1 MAISNDILSS
11 TLRILKDQ
19 EVDNLYKA
27 VPLLDN
33 IRAMGGV
40 EEYDGGQKVNVPMIL
55 AEHSTITQLS
65 TGYEPVSLSAADAL
79 RQAEFNWCDYVAPII
94 ITKKEELSNKGERA
108 IISIA
113 EARMK
118 SVMGLIKRE
127 TEKQILRGDSSILSE
142 LLTLNGHSAGI
153 GSATGFLEDA
163 AFGAQTNVVGGL
175 SKAAFSNDLQNQ
187 RVNGLNLTAGNENIV
202 EKLTDLYIEAQ
213 MRTPDGS
220 APNLIMCSPALYRAY
235 KAQLFNQERFID
247 EQVLDGGKL
256 ALAFN
261 GAKMYATPFMDS
273 TLTGAANDINA
284 YVLNTKFMKLMFDR
298 DANFEMSDFIDAT
311 GYASRYAY
319 LTVRAQ
325 MAFSHLASQGL
336 ASGGNN

>member
-33 IRAMGGV
+33 IRAQGGV

-113 EARMK
+113 DARMK

-142 LLTLNGHSAGI
+142 LLTLNGRNTAN
-153 GSATGFLEDA
+153 TGFLEDA
-163 AFGAQTNVVGGL
+163 VFGTQTNSVGGL
-175 SKAAFSNDLQNQ
+175 SKGAFANDLQNQ
-187 RVNGLNLTAGNENIV
+187 FLT
-202 EKLTDLYIEAQ
+202 KLFS
-213 MRTPDGS
+213 G
-220 APNLIMCSPALYRAY
+220 
-235 KAQLFNQERFID
+235 
-247 EQVLDGGKL
+247 VLL
-256 ALAFN
+256 L
-261 GAKMYATPFMDS
+261 S
-273 TLTGAANDINA
+273 S
-284 YVLNTKFMKLMFDR
+284 VL
-298 DANFEMSDFIDAT
+298 
-311 GYASRYAY
+311 
-319 LTVRAQ
+319 
-325 MAFSHLASQGL
+325 
-336 ASGGNN
+336 

>member
-94 ITKKEELSNKGERA
+94 ITKKEELSNKGDKA
-108 IISIA
+108 VISIA
-113 EARMK
+113 DARMK

-127 TEKQILRGDSSILSE
+127 TEKQILRGDSTILSE
-142 LLTLNGHSAGI
+142 LLTLNGANGN
-153 GSATGFLEDA
+153 AGFLEDL
-163 AFGAQTNVVGGL
+163 AFQSQINTVGGL
-175 SKAAFSNDLQNQ
+175 SKAAFANDLQNQ
-187 RVNGLNLTAGNENIV
+187 FSDQVAFGGTPSIV
-202 EKLTDLYIEAQ
+202 SPLTDVYIEAQ
-213 MRTPDGS
+213 TRTPDGS
-220 APNLIMCSPALYRAY
+220 APNLIMCSPQFY
-235 KAQLFNQERFID
+235 KSYKDELFNQERFID
-247 EQVLDGGKL
+247 EQTLDGGKL

-261 GAKMYATPFMDS
+261 GAKMYVSPFMDAS
-273 TLTGAANDINA
+273 LSSRANDINA

-298 DANFEMSDFIDAT
+298 DANFAMTDFVDAT

-319 LTVRAQ
+319 ICVRAQ
-325 MAFSHLASQGL
+325 MAFSHLASQGIL
-336 ASGGNN
+336 TGGSN

>member
-94 ITKKEELSNKGERA
+94 ITKKEELSNKGDKA
-108 IISIA
+108 VISIA
-113 EARMK
+113 DARMK

-127 TEKQILRGDSSILSE
+127 TEKQILRGDSAILSE
-142 LLTLNGHSAGI
+142 LLTLNGANG
-153 GSATGFLEDA
+153 AAGFLEDL
-163 AFGAQTNVVGGL
+163 AFGSQVNSVGGL

-187 RVNGLNLTAGNENIV
+187 FSDQVAFGGTPSIV
-202 EKLTDLYIEAQ
+202 SPLTDVYIDAQ
-213 MRTPDGS
+213 TRTPDGS
-220 APNLIMCSPALYRAY
+220 APNLIMCSPQFY
-235 KAQLFNQERFID
+235 KSYKDELFNQERFID
-247 EQVLDGGKL
+247 EQTLDGGKL

-261 GAKMYATPFMDS
+261 GAKMYVSPFMDS
-273 TLTGAANDINA
+273 TLSSRANDINA

-298 DANFEMSDFIDAT
+298 DANFAMTDFVDAT

-319 LTVRAQ
+319 ICVRAQ
-325 MAFSHLASQGL
+325 MAFSHLASQGIL
-336 ASGGNN
+336 TGGSN

>member
-27 VPLLDN
+27 VPLLEN

-94 ITKKEELSNKGERA
+94 ITKKEELSNKGEKA

-127 TEKQILRGDSSILSE
+127 TEKQLLRGDSAILSE
-142 LLTLNGHSAGI
+142 LLTLNGHVGI
-153 GSATGFLEDA
+153 GSVNGFLEDDP
-163 AFGAQTNVVGGL
+163 FGNQTNVVGGL
-175 SKAAFSNDLQNQ
+175 DKALFPNDLQNQ
-187 RVNGLNLTAGNENIV
+187 RVNGLNFAAGSENVV

-213 MRTPDGS
+213 LRTPDGS

-235 KAQLFNQERFID
+235 KAQMFNQERFID
-247 EQVLDGGKL
+247 EQTLDGGKL

-261 GAKMYATPFMDS
+261 GAKIYASPFMDS
-273 TLTGAANDINA
+273 TLSATSNQINA
-284 YVLNTKFMKLMFDR
+284 YALNTKFMKLMFDR

-325 MAFSHLASQGL
+325 MAFSHLASQGI
-336 ASGGNN
+336 ATGGSN

>member
-94 ITKKEELSNKGERA
+94 ITKKEELSNKGEKA
-108 IISIA
+108 VISIA

-127 TEKQILRGDSSILSE
+127 TEKQILRGDSTILSE
-142 LLTLNGHSAGI
+142 LLTLNGHVGI

-175 SKAAFSNDLQNQ
+175 DKALFQNDLQNQ
-187 RVNGLNLTAGNENIV
+187 RVNGLNLSAGNENVV

-213 MRTPDGS
+213 LRTPDGS

-235 KAQLFNQERFID
+235 KAQMFNQERFID
-247 EQVLDGGKL
+247 EQTLDGGRL

-261 GAKMYATPFMDS
+261 GAKIYASPFMDS
-273 TLTGAANDINA
+273 TLTAAANNINA
-284 YVLNTKFMKLMFDR
+284 YCLNTQFMKLMFDR
-298 DANFEMSDFIDAT
+298 DANFEMSDFVDAT

-325 MAFSHLASQGL
+325 MAFSHLASQGI
-336 ASGGNN
+336 ATGGSN

>member
-94 ITKKEELSNKGERA
+94 ITKKEELSNKGEKA
-108 IISIA
+108 VISIA

-127 TEKQILRGDSSILSE
+127 TEKQILRGDSTILSE
-142 LLTLNGHSAGI
+142 LLTLNGHVGI

-163 AFGAQTNVVGGL
+163 AFGGQTNIVGGL
-175 SKAAFSNDLQNQ
+175 NKASFPNDLQNQ
-187 RVNGLNLTAGNENIV
+187 RVNGLNLSAGNENVV

-213 MRTPDGS
+213 LRTPDGS

-235 KAQLFNQERFID
+235 KAQMFNQERFVD
-247 EQVLDGGKL
+247 EQTLDGGRL

-261 GAKMYATPFMDS
+261 GAKIYASPFIDG
-273 TLTGAANDINA
+273 TLSAAANQINA
-284 YVLNTKFMKLMFDR
+284 YCLNTQFMKLMFDR
-298 DANFEMSDFIDAT
+298 DANFEMSDFVDAT

-325 MAFSHLASQGL
+325 MAFSHLASQGI
-336 ASGGNN
+336 ATGGSN

>member
-142 LLTLNGHSAGI
+142 LLTLNGHVGI
-153 GSATGFLEDA
+153 GSANGFLEDA
-163 AFGAQTNVVGGL
+163 DFGSQTNIVGGL
-175 SKAAFSNDLQNQ
+175 DKALFSNDLQNQ
-187 RVNGLNLTAGNENIV
+187 RVNGLNFAVGSENVV

-213 MRTPDGS
+213 LRTPDGS

-247 EQVLDGGKL
+247 EQTLDGGRL

-261 GAKMYATPFMDS
+261 GAKIYASPFMDS
-273 TLTGAANDINA
+273 TLSATSNQINA
-284 YVLNTKFMKLMFDR
+284 YALNTKFMKLMFDR
-298 DANFEMSDFIDAT
+298 DANFAMSDFVDAT

-319 LTVRAQ
+319 LSVRAQ
-325 MAFSHLASQGL
+325 MAFSHLASQGI
-336 ASGGNN
+336 ATGGSN